1 MVSYPPGP
9 NGVDYKVPRDFLES
23 RPLTVA
29 YIRDGIRRNCYV
41 GDLFEALDFMLTQY
55 DIVNT
60 RLKAY
65 TKPTE
70 YVTQYKG
77 DVV

>member
-1 MVSYPPGP
+1 M
-9 NGVDYKVPRDFLES
+9 PREFLEGK
-23 RPLTVA
+23 PLTVA
-29 YIRDGIRRNCYV
+29 YIRDSIRRNVYV
-41 GDLFEALDFMLTQY
+41 GDLFEALAFMLTQY